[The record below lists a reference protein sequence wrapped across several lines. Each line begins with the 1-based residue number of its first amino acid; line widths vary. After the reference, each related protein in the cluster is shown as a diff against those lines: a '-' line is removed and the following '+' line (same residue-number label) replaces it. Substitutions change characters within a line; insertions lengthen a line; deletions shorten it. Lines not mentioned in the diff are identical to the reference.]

1 MNLSES
7 IDFYCPW
14 NYQTLSYRKQ
24 SIAENL
30 WLFDDFRGNRSEIR
44 RQSLISERWARDAYQ
59 RKGCFKTV
67 VFLRQESEEG
77 RQWLSSLSN
86 SIFSLWA
93 RYWFHIGSNYFDDK
107 SNRSIGMGLL
117 TYIDSNAILFMEQD
131 GSCCLRNHQ
140 GGIQLLSRRN
150 WFADKPFKRLREE
163 WLNHVQ
169 VTRLFGIRN
178 FDFLDLI
185 RKLFILSL
193 NIVPKSRSL
202 IIVSLL
208 FRTKLVIGR
217 STLVGQ
223 RNHLWN
229 HSRPSVYPSLNFLKT
244 ESLAFSSIV
253 TIFEKK

>member
-1 MNLSES
+1 MHIKGKDVL
-7 IDFYCPW
+7 
-14 NYQTLSYRKQ
+14 KQ
-24 SIAENL
+24 LCSWGRNQKKVDSDCRHFQIA
-30 WLFDDFRGNRSEIR
+30 FFP
-44 RQSLISERWARDAYQ
+44 
-59 RKGCFKTV
+59 
-67 VFLRQESEEG
+67 
-77 RQWLSSLSN
+77 
-86 SIFSLWA
+86 LWA

-107 SNRSIGMGLL
+107 RYGSIGMGLL

-150 WFADKPFKRLREE
+150 RFADKPFKCLREE
-163 WLNHVQ
+163 WLDHVQ
-169 VTRLFGIRN
+169 MTRLFGIRN

-193 NIVPKSRSL
+193 NIVPNSCSL
-202 IIVSLL
+202 ITVLLL

-223 RNHLWN
+223 RNHIWN

-244 ESLAFSSIV
+244 ESLVFSSIV
-253 TIFEKK
+253 SNYFWKKK